1 MQLVI
6 ADRLEEH
13 VDSAKSHAR
22 NETRQQY
29 RGVGPAT
36 TS

>member
-13 VDSAKSHAR
+13 VDFTEAHAR
-22 NETRQQY
+22 NRAREQY